1 MHELAVTES
10 ILKIAEKHAIQSNAV
25 KVTGIYIVIGNLS
38 SIVNDSVQFYWEI
51 ISKDTICAN
60 STLHFERVP
69 AKMFCLDCAN
79 EFELAGELMPCPQ
92 CQSMRLKV
100 TSGEDFWLD
109 SIEIER

>member
-10 ILKIAEKHAIQSNAV
+10 ILKIAEKHAVQSNAT
-25 KVTGIYIVIGNLS
+25 KVTDVYIVIGNLS
-38 SIVNDSVQFYWEI
+38 SIVNDSIQFYWEI

-60 STLHFERVP
+60 SILHFDRVP

-100 TSGEDFWLD
+100 VSGEEFWLD